1 MLEMNNWVVRVP
13 LARDREIGFTGE
25 HLARR
30 IAIRADVPGWNCK
43 LDLEFEDGRRNI
55 LDLADEG
62 GVLAAVL
69 RREYIPC
76 AGEVRAQV
84 RGLRGE
90 EVVKSNVFTLTVRD
104 AVDAAAAF
112 DAGLPGEFLQLEQRV
127 TEAARRAET
136 ITGKMPVVVDGTWWV
151 YDVEAESYVDT
162 GAPCSGTPGPQ
173 GEPGLPG
180 SGLTV
185 SDYFPNREV
194 LEAAVP
200 APKAGAC
207 YGVGQAAP
215 YDIYV
220 FTETHG
226 WVNNGPLQGPEGPPG
241 ARGADG
247 AQGPKGDAFTYADF
261 TAAQLAA
268 LKGPK
273 GDQGEPGK
281 NGTAMTYEML
291 TDAQKAALVGPRG
304 PAGPAGAA
312 GPAGPA
318 GAAGPQG
325 PKGDKG
331 DTGATGPQGPKGDT
345 GATGPQGPRGYK
357 GEDGLNAAAITY
369 ENLTAAQKAALKGPK
384 GDAGATGPQGPRGYT
399 GDTGPEGPQGPKG
412 DKGDTP
418 TSFPASS
425 LTGTVPLTR
434 GGTGQTSA
442 AAALY
447 ALINGS
453 TALSSSGIATSDYL
467 AVGDVSGGTGGKITL
482 ANLKT
487 ALGVTSGSS
496 SGGTSGGSEVVIG
509 TYNGSSSNFSGL
521 TQAINLNF
529 RPSAVFVYAI
539 GETGG
544 FRIYNSDPVGSSS
557 SDVVLHQKFG
567 FVTSGSTDNIGDK
580 SVLQIT
586 STGFKVGNSGL
597 NDNRAL
603 TRRML
608 DYYGETYC
616 YLATP

>member
-30 IAIRADVPGWNCK
+30 AAIRADVPGWDCK
-43 LDLEFEDGRRNI
+43 LDLEFENGQKNI

-62 GVLAAVL
+62 GILTAEL
-69 RREYIPC
+69 RREYLPC
-76 AGEVRAQV
+76 AGQVRAQV
-84 RGLRGE
+84 RGLRGD

-104 AVDAAAAF
+104 AVDAVSAF
-112 DAGLPGEFLQLEQRV
+112 SAGLPGEFLQLEQRV
-127 TEAARRAET
+127 SEAARRAET
-136 ITGKMPVVVDGTWWV
+136 ITGKMPVVIDGTWWV
-151 YDVEAESYVDT
+151 YDVAAESYVDT

-180 SGLTV
+180 TGLTI
-185 SDYFPNREV
+185 SDYFPNRAV

-200 APKAGAC
+200 EPEAGAC

-247 AQGPKGDAFTYADF
+247 AQGPKGDPFTYADF

-273 GDQGEPGK
+273 GEQGEPGK

-291 TDAQKAALVGPRG
+291 TDAQKAALVGPQG

-384 GDAGATGPQGPRGYT
+384 GDTGATGPQGPRGYT

-418 TSFPASS
+418 ASFPASS
-425 LTGTVPLTR
+425 LTGTVPLTK
-434 GGTGQTSA
+434 GGTGATSA

-447 ALINGS
+447 ALISGAS
-453 TALSSSGIATSDYL
+453 ALSATASSYIPVQ
-467 AVGDVSGGTGGKITL
+467 VG
-482 ANLKT
+482 
-487 ALGVTSGSS
+487 S
-496 SGGTSGGSEVVIG
+496 SGGKMQISALASLIGGDSSGGSSGGGSSVTVG
-509 TYNGSSSNFSGL
+509 TYTGSSSNSSGL
-521 TQAINLNF
+521 TKTITLNF
-529 RPSAVFVYAI
+529 QPKAVFVYAI

-544 FRIYNSDPVGSSS
+544 FRVYNSDPDGNSTCSVA
-557 SDVVLHQKFG
+557 LFQKFG
-567 FVTSGSTDNIGDK
+567 FTTSGAVDNIGDK
-580 SVLQIT
+580 NVLKIT
-586 STGFKVGNSGL
+586 STGFQVGNSGI
-597 NDNRAL
+597 NFDRAM
-603 TRRML
+603 TQRRL
-608 DYYGETYC
+608 DDYGETYC
-616 YLATP
+616 YLAIS

>member
-1 MLEMNNWVVRVP
+1 MLEMKNWVVRVP

-25 HLARR
+25 HLSRR
-30 IAIRADVPGWNCK
+30 IRIRADVPGWDCK
-43 LDLEFEDGRRNI
+43 LDLEFENGQKNI
-55 LDLADEG
+55 LDLADED
-62 GVLAAVL
+62 GVLSAEL
-69 RREYIPC
+69 RREYLPC
-76 AGEVRAQV
+76 AGQVRAQV
-84 RGLRGE
+84 RGLRGD

-104 AVDAAAAF
+104 AVDAVSAF
-112 DAGLPGEFLQLEQRV
+112 SAGLPGEFLQLEQRV
-127 TEAARRAET
+127 TQAARRAET
-136 ITGKMPVVVDGTWWV
+136 ITGKMPVVIDGTWWI
-151 YDVEAESYVDT
+151 YDAEAGSYADT

-180 SGLTV
+180 SGLV
-185 SDYFPNREV
+185 ILDCFPNRAV
-194 LEAAVP
+194 LEAAVT
-200 APKAGAC
+200 APEAGAC

-247 AQGPKGDAFTYADF
+247 AQGPKGDPFTYADF

-291 TDAQKAALVGPRG
+291 TDAQKAALVGPQG
-304 PAGPAGAA
+304 PAGPQGAA

-331 DTGATGPQGPKGDT
+331 EA
-345 GATGPQGPRGYK
+345 GATGPQGPRGYTGSTGPEGPRGPK

-384 GDAGATGPQGPRGYT
+384 GDTGATGPQGPRGYT

-418 TSFPASS
+418 TSFPASA
-425 LTGTVPLTR
+425 LTGTVALSR

-447 ALINGS
+447 ALINGA
-453 TALSSSGIATSDYL
+453 TALSSSGISTGDYL
-467 AVGDVSGGTGGKITL
+467 AVGDVSGATGGKITL

-487 ALGVTSGSS
+487 ALGVSGGSS
-496 SGGTSGGSEVVIG
+496 SGGAEIVTGVYYGDSGSDGGSQSVTIG
-509 TYNGSSSNFSGL
+509 F
-521 TQAINLNF
+521 QPKF
-529 RPSAVFVYAI
+529 VFVYGI
-539 GETGG
+539 GGNRPFNVVAEGGSVKANSYIYFGATIASYADSQET
-544 FRIYNSDPVGSSS
+544 I
-557 SDVVLHQKFG
+557 VLK
-567 FVTSGSTDNIGDK
+567 T
-580 SVLQIT
+580 T
-586 STGFKVGNSGL
+586 STGFVVGNSTFHGDYENVYQYL
-597 NDNRAL
+597 NYSDA
-603 TRRML
+603 
-608 DYYGETYC
+608 TYI
-616 YLATP
+616 YFAVK

>member
-90 EVVKSNVFTLTVRD
+90 EVVKSNVFTLVVRD
-104 AVDAAAAF
+104 AVDAVSAF

-127 TEAARRAET
+127 SEAARRAET

-180 SGLTV
+180 SGLTI

-384 GDAGATGPQGPRGYT
+384 GDTGATGPQGPRGYT

-487 ALGVTSGSS
+487 ALGVTGGSS
-496 SGGTSGGSEVVIG
+496 SGGTSGGSEVVTG
-509 TYNGSSSNFSGL
+509 TYNGNTASQDSASGW
-521 TQAINLNF
+521 QSINIGF
-529 RPSAVFVYAI
+529 QPSFVFVIAI
-539 GETGG
+539 GQD
-544 FRIYNSDPVGSSS
+544 NPVNVEYDSSR
-557 SDVVLHQKFG
+557 
-567 FVTSGSTDNIGDK
+567 GSTSTRVLSGAASNLYNDSQDS
-580 SVLQIT
+580 SVLKTNSSGFQVNNSISSVNADGYRVAKRLNWS
-586 STGFKVGNSGL
+586 ST
-597 NDNRAL
+597 
-603 TRRML
+603 
-608 DYYGETYC
+608 TYL
-616 YLATP
+616 YFAVK

>member
-1 MLEMNNWVVRVP
+1 MLEMDLWDVRVP
-13 LARDREIGFTGE
+13 WARDREIGFTGE

-30 IAIRADVPGWNCK
+30 IAIRADVPGWDCK
-43 LDLEFEDGRRNI
+43 LDLEFENGQKNI
-55 LDLADEG
+55 LALVDEG

-90 EVVKSNVFTLTVRD
+90 EVVKSNVFTLVVRD
-104 AVDAAAAF
+104 AVDAVSAF

-127 TEAARRAET
+127 SEAARRAET

-180 SGLTV
+180 TGLTI
-185 SDYFPNREV
+185 SDYFPNRAV

-496 SGGTSGGSEVVIG
+496 SGGTAGGSEIVTG
-509 TYNGSSSNFSGL
+509 TYNGNSYSDGVSQNITLGFRPKYIFVYGIGPDRPFYVIAEGGTVKARSFVYFGVTIDGYADSQDNSVLKMNGSGSSGGITVSNGSTIGDNHNIY
-521 TQAINLNF
+521 QNLNYSGVTYIYF
-529 RPSAVFVYAI
+529 AV
-539 GETGG
+539 
-544 FRIYNSDPVGSSS
+544 
-557 SDVVLHQKFG
+557 K
-567 FVTSGSTDNIGDK
+567 
-580 SVLQIT
+580 
-586 STGFKVGNSGL
+586 
-597 NDNRAL
+597 
-603 TRRML
+603 
-608 DYYGETYC
+608 
-616 YLATP
+616 